1 MSLNSHTQSA
11 DISKP
16 PHMSAIPQE
25 GMVVHTSLPFVF
37 FVFHFLLSPQRW
49 SQEKR
54 EEEAAGIK
62 AKTVEMAEPDRFQ
75 SISLYVPRSDP
86 DKESLGNSDILG
98 KCLVF
103 EQLSDITT
111 LKHPCLLLCHTILLA
126 LSTQHNHCVSSL
138 L

>member
-1 MSLNSHTQSA
+1 MSLSSHTQSA

-16 PHMSAIPQE
+16 PHLSAIPEE
-25 GMVVHTSLPFVF
+25 GMVVHTSLLFVF

-54 EEEAAGIK
+54 EEEAAGYK
-62 AKTVEMAEPDRFQ
+62 AKTVGMAEPYHFQ
-75 SISLYVPRSDP
+75 SISLYVPRPDP
-86 DKESLGNSDILG
+86 DKESLGDSDILG

-111 LKHPCLLLCHTILLA
+111 LKHPCLLLCHTILLT